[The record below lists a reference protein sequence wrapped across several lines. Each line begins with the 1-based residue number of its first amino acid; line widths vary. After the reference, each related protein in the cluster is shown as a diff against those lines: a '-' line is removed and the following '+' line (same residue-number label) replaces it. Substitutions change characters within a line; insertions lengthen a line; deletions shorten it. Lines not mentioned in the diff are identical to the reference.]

1 MPHTALRDIPVLRRV
16 AASPG
21 RPLAALCAV
30 GAGLAWLTR
39 WAVDDAYIGYVYSRN
54 LAEGRGLVFNPGER
68 VEGYTNFLW
77 TLIHAAPIRFEWDPL
92 LFSHVLGS
100 VCFVATILASHR
112 LAQRVLRDDV
122 LALVAAAA
130 VAANGTLIRFSTS
143 GIETL
148 MQCAFL
154 LGALVMPLDRDGAW
168 TRRIGPWIGASV
180 CAAAA
185 LLTRLDSALMLL
197 VWFGAFVAHERHDPA
212 SLRRRV
218 AALVL
223 PGAIPLVAWAW
234 WKLDY
239 YGSLL
244 PNTLAAKTGGSRVQM
259 FLVGLIYLAVAAISF
274 GAPLLIGRL
283 RTLRPALREHRLL
296 VPLVTASALWTLYAL
311 WVGGDWMEFRFLAA
325 AMPALAIALAVM
337 LDPIRGRSRQIALL
351 VGLLAF
357 SANHLVTSPLSP
369 GVQNPG
375 AMNEG
380 TRLLRITGEELA
392 RRFPG
397 DLADPDRPILAVSA
411 AGALPYFSRLKSVD
425 VLGLTDD
432 YVAAHG
438 LYGDFYL
445 PGHQLVAPIDYL
457 VRRRVNLIIAL
468 DGAIIPQPDRT
479 NYRLSQLVEY
489 YPIADLRDLPPAATV
504 VEIPLEFGSIH
515 AIYARANPAI
525 DRLVDDG
532 TWREYP
538 ILRSPLSAA
547 CLQSDLTDLVK
558 LMGTKTCPNLK

>member
-30 GAGLAWLTR
+30 GVGLAWLTR

-130 VAANGTLIRFSTS
+130 VAVNGTLIRFSTS

-154 LGALVMPLDRDGAW
+154 LGALVMPLDRDGGW

-259 FLVGLIYLAVAAISF
+259 FLVGLI
-274 GAPLLIGRL
+274 
-283 RTLRPALREHRLL
+283 
-296 VPLVTASALWTLYAL
+296 
-311 WVGGDWMEFRFLAA
+311 
-325 AMPALAIALAVM
+325 
-337 LDPIRGRSRQIALL
+337 
-351 VGLLAF
+351 
-357 SANHLVTSPLSP
+357 
-369 GVQNPG
+369 
-375 AMNEG
+375 
-380 TRLLRITGEELA
+380 
-392 RRFPG
+392 
-397 DLADPDRPILAVSA
+397 
-411 AGALPYFSRLKSVD
+411 
-425 VLGLTDD
+425 
-432 YVAAHG
+432 
-438 LYGDFYL
+438 
-445 PGHQLVAPIDYL
+445 
-457 VRRRVNLIIAL
+457 
-468 DGAIIPQPDRT
+468 
-479 NYRLSQLVEY
+479 
-489 YPIADLRDLPPAATV
+489 
-504 VEIPLEFGSIH
+504 
-515 AIYARANPAI
+515 
-525 DRLVDDG
+525 
-532 TWREYP
+532 
-538 ILRSPLSAA
+538 
-547 CLQSDLTDLVK
+547 
-558 LMGTKTCPNLK
+558 